1 MLHKVPESPTFSVQS
16 WPLSDS
22 TRNLLLAAA
31 SSAGT
36 GDGGIGG
43 GVGTR
48 ELSSTDPTSMTSSS
62 SFSSSAASSDL
73 RVILSTFGPVVSTP
87 SSSLSESVKKGQA
100 CYSWVIYRY
109 FG

>member
-1 MLHKVPESPTFSVQS
+1 MLHKVPESPNSLVQS

-22 TRNLLLAAA
+22 TRNRPLAAA
-31 SSAGT
+31 SSVGT

-48 ELSSTDPTSMTSSS
+48 ELSSTDSTSMTS
-62 SFSSSAASSDL
+62 SSSAASSDL
-73 RVILSTFGPVVSTP
+73 RAILSTFGPVVSTP
-87 SSSLSESVKKGQA
+87 SSSLSESVKKEQA
-100 CYSWVIYRY
+100 CYCWVIYRY